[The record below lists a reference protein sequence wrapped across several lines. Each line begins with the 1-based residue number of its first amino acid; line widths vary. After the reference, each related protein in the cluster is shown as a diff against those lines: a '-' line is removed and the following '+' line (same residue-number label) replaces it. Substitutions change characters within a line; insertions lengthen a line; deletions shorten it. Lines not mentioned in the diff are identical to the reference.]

1 MHPEQGKG
9 GLGELVRRLDENSSS
24 AAQFPQLPDLAL
36 MRAAWERLHADSRLR
51 IALQQAP
58 AEGGPLN
65 SAVLI
70 SRMLETLHGLSPGYL
85 RSLIAHAD
93 TLAWLERIPGAART
107 TGTPARRSGRR
118 R

>member
-1 MHPEQGKG
+1 MRAEQAES
-9 GLGELVRRLDENSSS
+9 GLAALVRRLDENSSS

-36 MRAAWERLHADSRLR
+36 MRVAWERPHADSRLR

-70 SRMLETLHGLSPGYL
+70 GRMLETLHAVSPGYL
-85 RSLIAHAD
+85 RCFVAHAD
-93 TLAWLERIPGAART
+93 SLAWLERIPGASRAT
-107 TGTPARRSGRR
+107 SAPARRPGRR